1 MSGDERREEN
11 PMVIE
16 RTTTD
21 SFQNGQTLTLMALG
35 GSFMWF
41 TSSEVLSC
49 GVLDGVVHGGVI
61 RHSLVR
67 VLHQQVSESI
77 PKFTWWLACAKSK
90 QTMGVCLPRPQI
102 PLSLKKMTSGRAP
115 ALPFWKR
122 SVLETLPQRMH
133 NSSLCLGKLESRQIQ
148 SLQKRRQQQ

>member
-1 MSGDERREEN
+1 
-11 PMVIE
+11 MVIE
-16 RTTTD
+16 RTTD

-49 GVLDGVVHGGVI
+49 GVLDGAIHGGVI

-77 PKFTWWLACAKSK
+77 PKFTWWLACVKSK
-90 QTMGVCLPRPQI
+90 QTMGVCLPRP
-102 PLSLKKMTSGRAP
+102 PTPAP
-115 ALPFWKR
+115 
-122 SVLETLPQRMH
+122 
-133 NSSLCLGKLESRQIQ
+133 
-148 SLQKRRQQQ
+148 